1 MKLGMSLKK
10 FPWLQRT
17 IKETDVVSPKVHP
30 SRSRPLSNTIAL
42 SLWHTHRRYL
52 SLIQS
57 PTHVPFLC
65 LALSHAY
72 YLSPIPCLSLS
83 STHQPFCCSIS
94 HSTFGA
100 NIFLL
105 LLSVVGCV
113 RRFQN
118 FLSLRRRENLSRVT
132 RFSWSASL
140 RRSRNTRCQKKR
152 KNIFSALVPSFRQTA
167 SPHFQPD
174 NEGILNGPKDRVGRT
189 NFCVIW
195 CLCVLIRN
203 TVVMVPATFVQHTG
217 LAFITWI
224 LLMKGRSEPFFFF
237 IPMAR
242 FCPLFL
248 YFPLFYTVDCK

>member
-1 MKLGMSLKK
+1 MKPFLAECNCARVEKK

-42 SLWHTHRRYL
+42 SLSLTHTQTIPISYTISHTRTVSL
-52 SLIQS
+52 SRSL
-57 PTHVPFLC
+57 PRL
-65 LALSHAY
+65 
-72 YLSPIPCLSLS
+72 LSPIPCLSLS

-140 RRSRNTRCQKKR
+140 RRSRNTHCQKKR

-189 NFCVIW
+189 NFCVI
-195 CLCVLIRN
+195 
-203 TVVMVPATFVQHTG
+203 
-217 LAFITWI
+217 
-224 LLMKGRSEPFFFF
+224 
-237 IPMAR
+237 
-242 FCPLFL
+242 
-248 YFPLFYTVDCK
+248 